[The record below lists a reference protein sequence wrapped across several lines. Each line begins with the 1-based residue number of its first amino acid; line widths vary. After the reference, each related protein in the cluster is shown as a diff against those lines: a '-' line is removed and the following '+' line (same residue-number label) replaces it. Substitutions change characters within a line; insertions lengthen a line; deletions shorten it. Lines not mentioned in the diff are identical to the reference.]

1 MGPIHQ
7 IFGTV
12 WSSMALY
19 GLLVSILAV
28 VLGLG
33 GIGWIPAVIWFVL
46 VTFYFALP
54 WFALRKIEATAKER
68 HIDAAQAEAKA
79 TTTKEQDELEARVKR
94 YREAHIRPMR
104 LGSFQRVP
112 VVLSVLLPVVL
123 NLVQPLIQTV
133 LSK

>member
-1 MGPIHQ
+1 
-7 IFGTV
+7 
-12 WSSMALY
+12 MALY